1 MKTEE
6 AGKPETKAIPKKC
19 DVIAPDG
26 SEIRL
31 LPALRSGSSVH
42 CTLPAGKVSQAVRH
56 KTVEEI
62 WHVLEGEGEIWRRDK
77 SGTETVVG
85 LQKGVSLTIPL
96 GTSFQ
101 FRALAGRPLE
111 IFIVTMPP
119 WPGNDEAEA
128 VSNHW
133 PL

>member
-1 MKTEE
+1 MN
-6 AGKPETKAIPKKC
+6 KPETKSVPQKC

-31 LPALRSGSSVH
+31 LPILKSGSSVH
-42 CTLPAGKVSQAVRH
+42 CTLPAGGISQAIRH

-62 WHVLEGEGEIWRRDK
+62 WYVLAGEGEIWRKDQD
-77 SGTETVVG
+77 GVETVVKMK
-85 LQKGVSLTIPL
+85 KGVSLTIPL

-101 FRALAGRPLE
+101 FRALEDHPLE

-119 WPGNDEAEA
+119 WPNNEEAI
-128 VSNHW
+128 VVPNHW
-133 PL
+133 TKG